1 MLLGGV
7 GRRRVGEETGKFWLS
22 QACPSLR
29 VMVGEEWV
37 EVLRRLTPPK
47 LRTQCE
53 KVVES
58 LKLVYISTDDVMRA
72 VTEDESDEI
81 GQQVHLMGEWP

>member
-1 MLLGGV
+1 
-7 GRRRVGEETGKFWLS
+7 
-22 QACPSLR
+22 
-29 VMVGEEWV
+29 MVGEEWV
-37 EVLRRLTPPK
+37 EVLRRLTPPT

-81 GQQVHLMGEWP
+81 GQQ